1 MYYSN
6 GNYEAFARP
15 EKPANVDKK
24 SAYLVGSGLASL
36 AAACFL
42 IRDGQMKGERIHI
55 LEEMSLPGGAC
66 DGINDAQRGFIARG
80 GREMEN
86 HFECLW
92 DLFRSIPSIETEGVS
107 VLDEYCWLNKHD
119 PNYSLMRASVN
130 RGEDAHTD
138 GKFALSD
145 KASFEIVKLFM
156 TKDEDLYDKTIND
169 VFDDEFYSSNF
180 WLYWQTMFAF
190 EKWHSALEMKL
201 YIQRFIH
208 HIGGLPDFSAL
219 KFTKYNQYESLI
231 LPMVKYLE
239 AHNVNFQYD
248 TKVTNVIFDIRGDK
262 KLAKQVICTHDGKE
276 DTIDLIEDDLV
287 FVTNGSCT
295 ENSTLG
301 DDNHAPALNTKP
313 GEGGCWQ
320 LWKNIAKHDPSFG
333 HPDKFCSDIHSTNW
347 ESATITT
354 LDERIPKYIEKMC
367 KRDPFSGKVV
377 TGGII
382 TVKDSKWLMSYTVNR
397 QPHFKEQPK
406 NQIVVWVYGLYTDIP
421 GDYIKKPM
429 NECTGTEIVEEWL
442 YHMGVP
448 EAEISEMAKTGA
460 HSIPCMMP
468 YITAFFMPRTKG
480 DRPKVVPQGCTNFA
494 FIGQFADTVRDT
506 VFTTEYSVRTAMEA
520 VYTLL
525 NVDRG
530 VPEVFGS
537 CYDIRVLL
545 DSTSKMM
552 DGKKLTDVKLP
563 FKAGLVEK
571 KVLKKISGTI
581 IEELLE
587 RYNLI

>member
-15 EKPANVDKK
+15 RKPEGVDEK

-42 IRDGQMKGERIHI
+42 VRDGQMKGEHIHI
-55 LEEMSLPGGAC
+55 LEELKLPGGAC
-66 DGINDAQRGFIARG
+66 DGIKDPQKGFIIRG

-92 DLFRSIPSIETEGVS
+92 DLFHSIPSIETEGVS
-107 VLDEYCWLNKHD
+107 VLDEYYWLNKDD
-119 PNYSLMRASVN
+119 PNYSLMRATVN

-138 GKFALSD
+138 GKFGLSD
-145 KASFEIVKLFM
+145 KACMEIMKLFF
-156 TKDEDLYDKTIND
+156 TKDEDLYDKKIED
-169 VFDDEFYSSNF
+169 VFTDEFFSSNF
-180 WLYWQTMFAF
+180 WLYWRTMFAF
-190 EKWHSALEMKL
+190 EEWHSALEMKL

-239 AHNVNFQYD
+239 EHHVDFQYD
-248 TKVTNVIFDIRGDK
+248 TRVINVLFDISGTK
-262 KLAKQVICTHDGKE
+262 KAAKQLVLERSGKE
-276 DTIDLIEDDLV
+276 ETINLTEKDLV

-295 ENSTLG
+295 ENSSLG
-301 DDNHAPALNTKP
+301 DDDHAPVRDDSV
-313 GEGGCWQ
+313 GGCWQ
-320 LWKNIAKHDPSFG
+320 LWRNIAAQDPSFG
-333 HPDKFCSDIHSTNW
+333 HPDKFCTNTKATNW

-354 LDERIPKYIEKMC
+354 LDDRIPPYIQKIC

-382 TVKDSKWLMSYTVNR
+382 TVKDSKWLMSYTLNR
-397 QPHFKEQPK
+397 QPHFKDQPK
-406 NQIVVWVYGLYTDIP
+406 DQLVVWVYGLFTDVP
-421 GDYIKKPM
+421 GDYVKKPM
-429 NECTGTEIVEEWL
+429 RECTGREITEEWL
-442 YHMGVP
+442 YHLGVP
-448 EAEISEMAKTGA
+448 VEEIPDMAAGSA
-460 HSIPCMMP
+460 HCVPCMMP
-468 YITAFFMPRTKG
+468 YITAFFMPRAEG
-480 DRPKVVPQGCTNFA
+480 DRPKVVPEGCTNFA
-494 FIGQFADTVRDT
+494 FIGQFSDTVRDT

-525 NVDRG
+525 DVDRG

-537 CYDIRVLL
+537 CYDVRVLL

-552 DGKKLTDVKLP
+552 DGKKLTDMKVP
-563 FKAGLVEK
+563 FILNLVEK
-571 KVLKKISGTI
+571 KALKKIEGTV

-587 RYNLI
+587 RYHVI